1 MKKALAA
8 ALMLF
13 ASASAWA
20 APLSLGLPI
29 PDDMNTLF
37 GLPIGI
43 IIFLLIFLI
52 TDKDSASTQRTFII
66 SAIVG
71 KIIAGIVFIACAIV
85 IPQGVGVLIGA
96 IAIIFLLPWIAA
108 VSLII
113 GTVVSALTTW
123 SRGSEPPPPPQKA
136 TFTLKKPPAD
146 ENDKESKESDNEK

>member
-113 GTVVSALTTW
+113 GTVVSALITW
-123 SRGSEPPPPPQKA
+123 SRGSEPPPPQKA
-136 TFTLKKPPAD
+136 TFTLKKPPAED
-146 ENDKESKESDNEK
+146 NDSES